1 MFEIQ
6 HIKQLNNS
14 IFTLP
19 KRLSNFKP
27 LTNDINKQLHM
38 MMMVDASVYMMFDTK
53 AKYLIN
59 QKIKLIISHVMQ
71 FWLHAWTNVIAFTIF

>member
-14 IFTLP
+14 IFTSL
-19 KRLSNFKP
+19 KRFSNFKP

-38 MMMVDASVYMMFDTK
+38 MMMVDTSVYMMLT
-53 AKYLIN
+53 
-59 QKIKLIISHVMQ
+59 QKQ
-71 FWLHAWTNVIAFTIF
+71 NT